1 MSHNILVVD
10 DDPHIRE
17 IAGFALKKAGMQTAF
32 ARDGAEAL
40 ERLKE
45 GGHDLIVLDINMPEL
60 DGLEVCRQVRMAS
73 SIPIL
78 FLSSRDEEVDRVVGL
93 EMGGDDYLTKPF
105 SPREMVARVK
115 AILKRAKPAEPPAQ
129 AGDAA
134 LKQGGLTLIPAQHLA
149 LFNGQP
155 LQLTATEFEI
165 LQGFLKRPRHVLD
178 RDAIMGFAYD
188 FNIHVSDRT
197 IDSHIRHIRQKLA
210 DAGCASAIET
220 VHGVGYRLGS
230 CQ

>member
-17 IAGFALKKAGMQTAF
+17 IAGFALRKAGMQTVL

-40 ERLKE
+40 ERLKD

-60 DGLEVCRQVRMAS
+60 DGLEVCRQVRQTSA
-73 SIPIL
+73 IPIL

-93 EMGGDDYLTKPF
+93 EIGGDDYLTKPF

-115 AILKRAKPAEPPAQ
+115 AILKRTKPAAPAE
-129 AGDAA
+129 GEDAA
-134 LKQGGLTLIPAQHLA
+134 LRHGVLTLVAAQHLA
-149 LFNGQP
+149 LFQDKP

-165 LQGFLKRPRHVLD
+165 LKGFLQRRRHVLD
-178 RDAIMGFAYD
+178 RNAIMGFAYD

-197 IDSHIRHIRQKLA
+197 VDSHIRHIRQKFA
-210 DAGCASAIET
+210 EAGCMSAIET
-220 VHGVGYRLGS
+220 VHGVGYKLGT
-230 CQ
+230 CE